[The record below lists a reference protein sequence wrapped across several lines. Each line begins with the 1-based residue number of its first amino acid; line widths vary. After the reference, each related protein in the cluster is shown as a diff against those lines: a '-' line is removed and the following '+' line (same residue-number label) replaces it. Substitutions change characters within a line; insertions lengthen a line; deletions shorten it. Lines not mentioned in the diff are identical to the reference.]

1 MPARVLCW
9 LQGLRYGENPHQSAA
24 FYTDASLAGEQGWGQ
39 RSSSSSSSDASAAAD
54 TCSTAGTGLSAHWP
68 PPCARRL
75 QGLPP
80 SSTTLLL
87 AKLAYNSLAA
97 ACFP

>member
-39 RSSSSSSSDASAAAD
+39 RSSSSSGCKCSSAADA
-54 TCSTAGTGLSAHWP
+54 GLSAHWP
-68 PPCARRL
+68 PPRARGL
-75 QGLPP
+75 QGL
-80 SSTTLLL
+80 
-87 AKLAYNSLAA
+87 AA
-97 ACFP
+97 